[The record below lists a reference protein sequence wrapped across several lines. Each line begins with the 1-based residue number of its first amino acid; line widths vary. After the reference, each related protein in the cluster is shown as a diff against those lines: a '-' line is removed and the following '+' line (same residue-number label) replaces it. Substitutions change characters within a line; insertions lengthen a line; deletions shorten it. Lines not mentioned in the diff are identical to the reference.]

1 MLPVTINNIGHIGKT
16 CVKLAHGTEDLFLSV
31 MNLLDEV
38 IEVTKVAQGAHEKEL
53 HYKEVELNFTHVF
66 HASMKHEEE
75 VRRQRYE
82 EMRQAVRKA
91 HEEYSRALDDI
102 PTGLKAL
109 ALELGRAAISVLK
122 SFTKAYISK
131 TNGRIFTNGTAK
143 F

>member
-38 IEVTKVAQGAHEKEL
+38 IELTKVTQDAHEKEL
-53 HYKEVELNFTHVF
+53 HYKEVELNVTRVF
-66 HASMKHEEE
+66 HASMKHEE

-91 HEEYSRALDDI
+91 QEEYSRALDDI

-109 ALELGRAAISVLK
+109 ALELGRTAISVLK